1 MAGRGFAAPE
11 ARERLAQAVK
21 DVEGQTAAEIV
32 IAVRRQSG
40 DYGAADLRFAAL
52 VALATLLTV
61 HLLPHSFDDA
71 AFVVDPTIFF
81 LLALFL
87 SSRLPSL
94 RRLFTAR
101 QRRLENVRG
110 AARAAF
116 VGLGVA
122 RLPHRNGI
130 LVYASQLELVAEVVP
145 DVGVPVEA
153 AGAGWAEAL
162 RSLGA
167 AMAKGPDLDA
177 FDAAL
182 RSLGPALARVLPR
195 REDDVNE
202 LPDDASVE

>member
-1 MAGRGFAAPE
+1 MAGRGFAAPD

-21 DVEGQTAAEIV
+21 DIEGRTSAEIV

-52 VALATLLTV
+52 AAFSTLVAV

-87 SSRLPSL
+87 SSRLPPV

-101 QRRLENVRG
+101 RRRAENVSG

-116 VGLGVA
+116 VDLGVG
-122 RLPHRNGI
+122 RLPRRNGI
-130 LVYASQLELVAEVVP
+130 LVYASQLERAAEVVP
-145 DVGVPVEA
+145 DVGIPVVA
-153 AGAGWAEAL
+153 AGAAWEAAL
-162 RSLGA
+162 RSLGM
-167 AMAKGPDLDA
+167 AMAEGPDLDA
-177 FDAAL
+177 FERAL

-195 REDDVNE
+195 REDDLNE

>member
-21 DVEGQTAAEIV
+21 EVESQTSAEIV

-40 DYGAADLRFAAL
+40 DYAAADLRFAAL
-52 VALATLLTV
+52 VALATLLAV
-61 HLLPHSFDDA
+61 HLLPHAFDDA

-87 SSRLPSL
+87 SSRLPPV
-94 RRLFTAR
+94 RRLFTTR
-101 QRRLENVRG
+101 QRRAENVRG

-116 VGLGVA
+116 VDLGVG
-122 RLPHRNGI
+122 RLSGRNGI
-130 LVYASQLELVAEVVP
+130 LVYASQLERMAEVVP
-145 DVGVPVEA
+145 DIGVPVGA
-153 AGAGWAEAL
+153 AGAAWTDAL

-167 AMAKGPDLDA
+167 SMTKGPDFDA
-177 FDAAL
+177 FDRAL

-202 LPDDASVE
+202 LPDDASVQ

>member
-1 MAGRGFAAPE
+1 MADRGFAAPG
-11 ARERLAQAVK
+11 ARERLARAVR
-21 DVEGQTAAEIV
+21 DVEGRTSAEIV

-40 DYGAADLRFAAL
+40 DYAAADLRFAAL
-52 VALATLLTV
+52 VALAALLAV

-81 LLALFL
+81 LVALFL
-87 SSRLPSL
+87 SSRLPPL
-94 RRLFTAR
+94 RRLFTPQ
-101 QRRLENVRG
+101 QRRRENVRG
-110 AARAAF
+110 GARAAF
-116 VGLGVA
+116 VDLGVG
-122 RLPHRNGI
+122 RLPRRNGI
-130 LVYASQLELVAEVVP
+130 LVYASQLERLAEVVP

-182 RSLGPALARVLPR
+182 RSLGPALARVLPHR
-195 REDDVNE
+195 DDDVNE